1 MRDIAKALDVSVA
14 TVSYVLNHSEKEKIS
29 HETRIKVMETAKKMG
44 YVPNLSARSLASK
57 RSNLIG
63 IIINIGK
70 NASRFKKDRYYD
82 LAMELQQQLSKKG
95 YDTIVS
101 ITEEIRQRDLEI
113 ASKRLLEAVFVIDID
128 EKYLQEVTCHT
139 YVPVIFLE
147 CILEKEFFYQIVPD
161 YKLVMQRA
169 KTYLEEE
176 NLFIIMDDLLN
187 SKAIKILTENIASEN
202 ILISRSSREIKEFLK
217 EHQNQKGIIIGETLG
232 MEAERY
238 IDNTQ
243 FVVLTEYAEE
253 SGLLPTTKR
262 LTITNK
268 HKAEVAVDIMNQ
280 LMNLAYD
287 EQKGTCI
294 LLQPQM

>member
-1 MRDIAKALDVSVA
+1 MVKTKVTMRDIAKALDVSVA

-147 CILEKEFFYQIVPD
+147 CILGSSPKCVLASLIIR
-161 YKLVMQRA
+161 LV
-169 KTYLEEE
+169 KTHY
-176 NLFIIMDDLLN
+176 
-187 SKAIKILTENIASEN
+187 
-202 ILISRSSREIKEFLK
+202 
-217 EHQNQKGIIIGETLG
+217 
-232 MEAERY
+232 
-238 IDNTQ
+238 
-243 FVVLTEYAEE
+243 
-253 SGLLPTTKR
+253 
-262 LTITNK
+262 
-268 HKAEVAVDIMNQ
+268 
-280 LMNLAYD
+280 
-287 EQKGTCI
+287 CI
-294 LLQPQM
+294 LDKYDTHSSVYFLRNNFYVEVL